1 MRITLVIKYNRPPI
15 PIGSR
20 PFPEPHVVGVS
31 TPPPFRPVP
40 PFAMD
45 SSTPLR
51 SSAALAPPIAAIR
64 PRRPLVAGLRRA
76 WFQVHWFIGITAG
89 SVLVVIGLTGAT
101 LDFREELQDAIDPG
115 VRHVAVRDARPLAPA
130 AIVEAVARAHGDA
143 RVANFTMSA
152 EPGTAVRV
160 SLAPAAGS
168 RRGET
173 LYVDPYAGT
182 IQPPLRATPFFEWV
196 EELHRWLLLP
206 HEAGRLVAGTLA
218 ACLLTMALSGLY
230 LRWPRRPLE
239 WRHWLTFD
247 TSMKGRLFLRG
258 LHSVLGTC
266 VLAIYLV
273 TTSTGLYWAFET
285 VKGAVDGWVGAS
297 RVERPAGAA
306 GNARR
311 GGEGGERRR
320 GADGE
325 APANAP
331 VDLDATWTAFVT
343 RAGAWQQA
351 TLRLPERA
359 SQPVQIMWLA
369 ADAPHERARNRMTI
383 RPQTGE
389 VAQDE
394 RYASQPAGDRFVSLA
409 YPLHTGT
416 YFGLAGRIVMLCGA
430 LSLPVFA
437 VTGWMM
443 YLSRR
448 RHRAHRRDADDG
460 RGRVRR

>member
-1 MRITLVIKYNRPPI
+1 
-15 PIGSR
+15 
-20 PFPEPHVVGVS
+20 
-31 TPPPFRPVP
+31 
-40 PFAMD
+40 MD
-45 SSTPLR
+45 SSTLLGPRAPLA
-51 SSAALAPPIAAIR
+51 SPVSARR

-76 WFQVHWFIGITAG
+76 WFQIHWFIGITAG
-89 SVLVVIGLTGAT
+89 SVLIVIGLTGAT
-101 LDFREELQDAIDPG
+101 LDFRDELIDAIDPG
-115 VRHVAVRDARPLAPA
+115 VRHGPVQDARPLAPS
-130 AIVEAVARAHGDA
+130 AIVEAVARARGDA
-143 RVANFTMSA
+143 RVASITMSA
-152 EPGTAVRV
+152 EPGAAVRV
-160 SLAPAAGS
+160 VLAPAAGA

-173 LYVDPYAGT
+173 LYVDPYAGA
-182 IQPPLRATPFFEWV
+182 IRPPLRAAGFFEWV

-206 HEAGRLVAGTLA
+206 HETGRVVAGTLA

-266 VLAIYLV
+266 ALAIYLV
-273 TTSTGLYWAFET
+273 STSTGLYWAFET

-297 RVERPAGAA
+297 RVERPTGP

-311 GGEGGERRR
+311 AGEGGDRRR
-320 GADGE
+320 PPDGE
-325 APANAP
+325 SQARVP
-331 VDLDATWTAFVT
+331 VDLDATWTAFVA
-343 RAGAWQQA
+343 RAGAWQLA

-359 SQPVQIMWLA
+359 SQPVQILWLA
-369 ADAPHERARNRMTI
+369 SDAPHERARNRMTI

-389 VAQDE
+389 IAQDE
-394 RYASQPAGDRFVSLA
+394 RYADQPTGDRFVSLV

-416 YFGLAGRIVMLCGA
+416 YFGLAGRIVMLFGA

-443 YLSRR
+443 YLARR
-448 RHRAHRRDADDG
+448 RHRARLADHA
-460 RGRVRR
+460 R